1 MRWHIADL
9 HAFAA
14 ACTALRVRSDG
25 VALRW
30 LPTGKKCI
38 LVDDM
43 CDTGGTLV
51 KAAQQLK
58 DAGATEERTY
68 ALLTVLSTHSL
79 VSSPQC

>member
-58 DAGATEERTY
+58 DAGATEVPTCLRTEDLRCD
-68 ALLTVLSTHSL
+68 ARTHSL
-79 VSSPQC
+79 TT